1 MKMNHNLMG
10 FNRSHGF
17 TIVELMVVI
26 TIIGILAFI
35 ATPSFREIKR
45 NSELTSAT
53 NNLMAALNTARTE
66 AMKSGVNA
74 GVVPTTGTDWNS
86 GMTIFVDRNLNNLF
100 DAGDTL
106 LTNTEV
112 LPAYFTVTP
121 SNANNFVMFNASG
134 YLYTFGG
141 VFTNTTFSI
150 ARNDLTGSELLNQT
164 RRIKVATSGRVRT
177 CKPTGQPGDNCTAGT
192 TD

>member
-1 MKMNHNLMG
+1 MKMRHNLISV
-10 FNRSHGF
+10 NRSRGF

-26 TIIGILAFI
+26 TIVGILAFI
-35 ATPSFREIKR
+35 ATPSFTAIKR

-66 AMKSGVNA
+66 AMKRGVNA
-74 GVVPTTGTDWNS
+74 GVVPTTGTNWNT
-86 GMTIFVDRNLNNLF
+86 GMTIFVDTNLNNVF
-100 DAGDTL
+100 DPADIL
-106 LTNTEV
+106 LTNTET
-112 LPAYFTVTP
+112 LPAYFTITP
-121 SNANNFVMFNASG
+121 SNTNNFVMFNASG

-150 ARNDLTGSELLNQT
+150 ARNDLTGTALLDQT
-164 RRIKVATSGRVRT
+164 RRIKVATSGRVRS
-177 CKPTGQPGDNCTAGT
+177 CKPTGLPGDNCTAGT